1 MDLQAKIASLP
12 PEKREALYQKLR
24 KANPIAEKRVS
35 IEQRTTG
42 DGRNFVLIPELA
54 GVVDSLAYHAA
65 PRLAPKA
72 GEIEI
77 QVEASALNFRDLM
90 IVLGL
95 YPEIRNIKSSLGAD
109 CAGRVVRV
117 GPDITHVQPGDE
129 VYGLVAS
136 NFGPYATVYV
146 DQVVPKPRNLSFTQS
161 AAIPTVYLT
170 AYHGLHSLAR
180 LSAGER
186 VLIHSASGGVGL
198 AAMEIAK
205 WKGAEIYA
213 TAGSEEKRAWL
224 RSLGVQ
230 HVFDSRSLRF
240 ADDILAVTNGEG
252 VDVVLN
258 SLPGKAIPKGMS
270 ILRPL
275 GRFLEI
281 GKRDIYS
288 DMQIGLMPFSRG
300 ISFHAIDL
308 GYLPVLR
315 RPYVNALLR
324 ELAEHFET
332 GRFAPLPMKTFA
344 ATEAVAAFQYMSA
357 GQHTGKLVVDMHL
370 QTVPVKVTES
380 AS

>member
-1 MDLQAKIASLP
+1 MDLQSKIAQLP

-24 KANPIAEKRVS
+24 KANPIAQKRIT
-35 IEQRTTG
+35 IESRTTG
-42 DGRNFVLIPELA
+42 DGNNFVLIPELA

-65 PRLAPKA
+65 PRLTPKN

-77 QVEASALNFRDLM
+77 QIEASALNFRDLM

-95 YPEIRNIKSSLGAD
+95 YPEIKNIKSSLGAD

-117 GPDITHVQPGDE
+117 GPDITHVRPGDE

-146 DQVVPKPRNLSFTQS
+146 DQVVPKPKTLSFTQS

-170 AYHGLHSLAR
+170 AYHGLHTLAR
-180 LSAGER
+180 LSEGER

-198 AAMEIAK
+198 AAMEIAR
-205 WKGAEIYA
+205 WKGAEIFA
-213 TAGSEEKRAWL
+213 TAGSEEKRAWI
-224 RSLGVQ
+224 RSMGVE
-230 HVFDSRSLRF
+230 HVFDSRSLQF
-240 ADDILAVTNGEG
+240 ADDVLAVTNGEG

-258 SLPGKAIPKGMS
+258 SLPGQAIPKGMS

-281 GKRDIYS
+281 GKRDIYD
-288 DMQIGLMPFSRG
+288 DMQIGLLPFSRG

-308 GYLPVLR
+308 GYLPVLK
-315 RPYVNALLR
+315 RPYVASLLR
-324 ELAEHFET
+324 ELADHFDA

-344 ATEAVAAFQYMSA
+344 AKDAVDAFRFMSE
-357 GQHTGKLVVDMHL
+357 GRHTGKLVVDMHA

-380 AS
+380 VS

>member
-24 KANPIAEKRVS
+24 KANPLAEKKVT

-42 DGRNFVLIPELA
+42 DGRNFVIIPELA
-54 GVVDSLAYHAA
+54 GVVDSLTHHAA
-65 PRLAPKA
+65 PRLAPKP
-72 GEIEI
+72 GQIEV

-90 IVLGL
+90 IVLGF
-95 YPEIRNIKSSLGAD
+95 YPETPDIRSCLGAD

-117 GPDITHVQPGDE
+117 GSDITSVRPGDE

-136 NFGPYATVYV
+136 NFGPYATVFV
-146 DQVVPKPRNLSFTQS
+146 DQVVPKPRNLTFAQA

-180 LSAGER
+180 LAEGER

-213 TAGSEEKRAWL
+213 TAGTEEKRAWL
-224 RSLGVQ
+224 RSLGVR
-230 HVFDSRSLRF
+230 HVFDSRSVQF

-258 SLPGKAIPKGMS
+258 SLPGEAIPRGMA

-281 GKRDIYS
+281 GKRDIYA
-288 DMQIGLMPFSRG
+288 DMQIGLLPFTRG

-308 GYLPVLR
+308 GYLPVLK
-315 RPYVNALLR
+315 RPYVNVLLR
-324 ELAEHFET
+324 EIADHFES
-332 GRFAPLPMKTFA
+332 GRFAPLPVRSFPAVET
-344 ATEAVAAFQYMSA
+344 VAAFQYMSG
-357 GQHTGKLVVDMHL
+357 GQHTGKLVIDMHQ